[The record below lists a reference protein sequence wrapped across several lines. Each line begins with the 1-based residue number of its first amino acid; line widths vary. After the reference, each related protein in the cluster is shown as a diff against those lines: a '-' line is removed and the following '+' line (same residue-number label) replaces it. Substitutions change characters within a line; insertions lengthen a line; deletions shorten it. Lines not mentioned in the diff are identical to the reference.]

1 MTEQDYI
8 KYLEAAIEQ
17 YRKILD
23 NQKKITEL
31 YERILSIYQKG

>member
-1 MTEQDYI
+1 MTEQEYI

-17 YRKILD
+17 YKKILD
-23 NQKKITEL
+23 SQVAITKL